1 MKKLAI
7 AAAVLVSL
15 IALGI
20 AAVPFAQDYAARRL
34 KLELERDGSVRV
46 GTVEVDLFGR
56 AVELVDVTVGFNDE
70 YKAGT
75 LKMSGLAWPL
85 GELLRGTTPF
95 AGLRLGD
102 PLIVGR
108 LHLTNLLIQ
117 DVEGD
122 SGAWTVGELVA
133 DRVNLRRNDAADDD
147 IMYGH
152 MIAARLLKA
161 LSVQRVAVSE
171 IGHVSGDEA
180 TYAAAGLVIEDY
192 QRGLL
197 ENFSLK
203 DFQARAGR
211 GGAALFSIGEVEAK
225 AIDLRRHLDAMASLD
240 WEPGAPVGRVPV
252 ARARVSGFGGE
263 ALARYGLSVGPI
275 TVETVHET
283 AELSRT
289 RTRVE
294 EVVLA
299 PSLRSIEA
307 IGARVVMQAMKL
319 AEVRVSF
326 DCGVTD
332 DRVSREVTLD
342 GCVLSATNLVEAT
355 LTGRLNGVDEAFWR
369 GLDSSS
375 FQDSTANFVAAKL
388 VIVDKSLLQRGLQA
402 KATMSGRTVAA
413 ERAALAAEIR
423 RYQPPDVLISE
434 DMTRLLD
441 TLARFVEQGGT
452 LTIDAAPQPP
462 FAFENWDYLLTPGAD
477 LVNAL
482 GISATVAR

>member
-7 AAAVLVSL
+7 AVAVLVSL
-15 IALGI
+15 VALGI
-20 AAVPFAQDYAARRL
+20 AVVPFAQDYAARRI
-34 KLELERDGSVRV
+34 KLELERDESVRV
-46 GTVEVDLFGR
+46 GRVEVDLFGR

-70 YKAGT
+70 YKVGN
-75 LKMSGLAWPL
+75 LRMSGLAWPL
-85 GELLRGTTPF
+85 GELLRGATPF
-95 AGLRLGD
+95 AGWRLGD

-108 LHLTNLLIQ
+108 LRLTNAIIQ

-122 SGAWTVGELVA
+122 SGTWTVGELVA
-133 DRVNLRRNDAADDD
+133 DRVNLRRNDAADGD

-161 LSVQRVAVSE
+161 LSVQRVELSE
-171 IGHVSGDEA
+171 IGHVSSDEA
-180 TYAAAGLVIEDY
+180 AFAAASLVIEDFE
-192 QRGLL
+192 RGVLGSL
-197 ENFSLK
+197 ALK

-211 GGAALFSIGEVEAK
+211 ESAPLISIGEVEAK
-225 AIDLRRHLDAMASLD
+225 AIDLRRQLDAMASLE

-263 ALARYGLSVGPI
+263 ALARYGLSIGPI
-275 TVETVHET
+275 TVETMHET

-319 AEVRVSF
+319 NEVRVSF
-326 DCGVTD
+326 DCSVTD

-342 GCVLSATNLVEAT
+342 GCVLSAANLAEAT

-388 VIVDKSLLQRGLQA
+388 IIVDKSLLQRGLQA
-402 KATMSGRTVAA
+402 KAMMSGKTATV
-413 ERAALAAEIR
+413 ERAVLAAEIR

-462 FAFENWDYLLTPGAD
+462 LALENSEYLLTPGAD

-482 GISATVAR
+482 GLSATVTR